1 MKLKSLAP
9 WALAA
14 GAAVGVT
21 AQAQNAISFQGKYL
35 DVSCTASFNGTTS
48 PSGGLDLPTIAETD
62 FPFVGQTAGDTP
74 FTLTL
79 TSCGSNS
86 NTIARAHFY
95 GSTSTVTNG
104 RLNLPTNSSGKG
116 WQYQVLPS
124 GSSTQLNIGVNGT
137 PVLQGHDSGVDVA
150 SGGGTLNYVARYYR
164 SDANL
169 VVGNGKQSMSYVI
182 FYN

>member
-35 DVSCTASFNGTTS
+35 AVSCTASFNGTTS

-79 TSCGSNS
+79 TSCGNNA

-95 GSTSTVTNG
+95 YTNGVTNG
-104 RLNLPTNSSGKG
+104 RANLPATSSGKG
-116 WQYQVLPS
+116 WQYQILPS
-124 GSSTQLNIGVNGT
+124 GSSTQLNIASNGNV
-137 PVLQGHDSGVDVA
+137 VLQSNDSGVDVA

-169 VVGNGKQSMSYVI
+169 VVGNGKTAVAYTI